1 MKRSVTKS
9 LGITVYV
16 SYLIAYVIPLIVLSL
31 VMFYIERAEKIR
43 HFLPNDTTDIDVV
56 TAFSLD
62 KTVDSWK
69 KSLETA
75 LKSKNTDA
83 FARFLE
89 INKEYDTL
97 SFDLSAG
104 ATQPEWIKS
113 LQTSDKNRQDIV
125 EKIKNAADLAT
136 ELAAITD
143 KEILP
148 QSQKIIAQFSDIR
161 DALIVKEQ
169 DAANAL
175 SQIMGRFQEGV
186 LYTTQ
191 YIVTGNDATATA
203 ARQTF
208 LSIEDGITQ
217 IDTST
222 SRVAQEKL
230 ADVRVKLTAFYTEV
244 DVIGRQQE
252 ELKEIL
258 DELSASSMVE
268 SINQVNPLLA
278 TPWHEA
284 LSKIDGR
291 KFDKIF
297 STVRYLLIF
306 GFLFLGLGLL
316 YAVIHAYIHFQKPIE
331 TLISYT
337 SHAYITRKRMPVPG
351 MERRDEI
358 GALARAINGMLERM
372 QSNQLLA
379 APNGGDA
386 SETIV
391 VEQEQQDVQ
400 APLAT
405 ITPQYI
411 ASLNKAYRKTEEFSE
426 VAQKIFDYASTA
438 SERASEGADLA
449 DQTRKFVTEASNIM
463 QELLRQVEGMSTAI
477 ETKATLAADLDL
489 FSARNEVRTRNM
501 QMAVFRLG
509 ETLRAL
515 ASLSDEVTI
524 LSQNAK
530 IAEYHRDHS
539 KETINKMIEDICR
552 LSKHFSE
559 AGMVV
564 ERDITMMHKMT
575 QESVQAA
582 DTLSASIRQNVM
594 LAGSLLTKGRE
605 CRDYVHEHY
614 SQVQNAAFQAGR
626 LAILMLDISGEI
638 IQSSNNSIKV
648 RSIAAEALETLEDMR
663 KILTERPT
671 KPALPSAS

>member
-1 MKRSVTKS
+1 MKRSVTKN

-16 SYLIAYVIPLIVLSL
+16 SYLVAYVIPLIVLSL
-31 VMFYIERAEKIR
+31 VMFYVERAEKIR
-43 HFLPNDTTDIDVV
+43 HFLPSDTTDIDVV
-56 TAFSLD
+56 TALSID
-62 KTVDSWK
+62 KTVDSWQ

-75 LKSKNTDA
+75 LKSNNSGA

-89 INKEYDTL
+89 INKEYESL
-97 SFDLSAG
+97 VFDLSAA

-113 LQTSDKNRQDIV
+113 LQTSDKSRQEIV
-125 EKIKNAADLAT
+125 GKVKKIASLT
-136 ELAAITD
+136 EELTAITD
-143 KEILP
+143 KAILP
-148 QSQKIIAQFSDIR
+148 QSQKILLQFADIR

-175 SQIMGRFQEGV
+175 SQIMIRFQEGV
-186 LYTTQ
+186 LNTTQ
-191 YIVTGNDATATA
+191 YIATGNDATATA
-203 ARQTF
+203 ARQAF

-217 IDTST
+217 VDTST
-222 SRVAQEKL
+222 SRAAQAKL
-230 ADVRVKLTAFYTEV
+230 ADVRVQLTAFYTEV
-244 DVIGRQQE
+244 DVIGKQQE
-252 ELKEIL
+252 ELKEL
-258 DELSASSMVE
+258 LLSLSVPSMVE

-278 TPWHEA
+278 TPWHDA
-284 LSKIDGR
+284 LSEIDGK

-316 YAVIHAYIHFQKPIE
+316 YALIHAYIHFQKPIE

-351 MERRDEI
+351 MERKDEL

-379 APNGGDA
+379 APSGENA
-386 SETIV
+386 ETII
-391 VEQEQQDVQ
+391 VEQEPQDVQ

-411 ASLNKAYRKTEEFSE
+411 ASLNKVYRKTEEFSE

-559 AGMVV
+559 AGVVV

-594 LAGSLLTKGRE
+594 LAGSLLSKGRE

-648 RSIAAEALETLEDMR
+648 KSIAAEALETLEDMR

>member
-1 MKRSVTKS
+1 
-9 LGITVYV
+9 
-16 SYLIAYVIPLIVLSL
+16 LS
-31 VMFYIERAEKIR
+31 
-43 HFLPNDTTDIDVV
+43 
-56 TAFSLD
+56 
-62 KTVDSWK
+62 
-69 KSLETA
+69 
-75 LKSKNTDA
+75 
-83 FARFLE
+83 
-89 INKEYDTL
+89 
-97 SFDLSAG
+97 
-104 ATQPEWIKS
+104 
-113 LQTSDKNRQDIV
+113 
-125 EKIKNAADLAT
+125 
-136 ELAAITD
+136 
-143 KEILP
+143 
-148 QSQKIIAQFSDIR
+148 
-161 DALIVKEQ
+161 
-169 DAANAL
+169 
-175 SQIMGRFQEGV
+175 
-186 LYTTQ
+186 
-191 YIVTGNDATATA
+191 
-203 ARQTF
+203 
-208 LSIEDGITQ
+208 
-217 IDTST
+217 
-222 SRVAQEKL
+222 
-230 ADVRVKLTAFYTEV
+230 
-244 DVIGRQQE
+244 
-252 ELKEIL
+252 
-258 DELSASSMVE
+258 
-268 SINQVNPLLA
+268 
-278 TPWHEA
+278 TPWQDA

-297 STVRYLLIF
+297 STTRYLLIV
-306 GFLFLGLGLL
+306 GFLLLGVGLI
-316 YAVIHAYIHFQKPIE
+316 YALIHAYIHFQKPIE

-358 GALARAINGMLERM
+358 GALARAIHGMLERM
-372 QSNQLLA
+372 QSNQLLVV
-379 APNGGDA
+379 PTDA

-391 VEQEQQDVQ
+391 VEQEPQDIQ
-400 APLAT
+400 SPLAT

-411 ASLNKAYRKTEEFSE
+411 ASLNKAYRKTEEFSD

-463 QELLRQVEGMSTAI
+463 QELLRQVEAMSTAI

-539 KETINKMIEDICR
+539 KETINKMIQDICR

-559 AGMVV
+559 AGVVV
-564 ERDITMMHKMT
+564 EKDITMMHKMT

-594 LAGSLLTKGRE
+594 LAGSLLSKGRE

-648 RSIAAEALETLEDMR
+648 KSIAAEALETLEDMR
-663 KILTERPT
+663 KILSERPA
-671 KPALPSAS
+671 KAVLPAASSPSLV

>member
-1 MKRSVTKS
+1 MKRSVTKN

-16 SYLIAYVIPLIVLSL
+16 SYLVAYVIPLIVLSL
-31 VMFYIERAEKIR
+31 VMFYVERAEKIR
-43 HFLPNDTTDIDVV
+43 HFLPSDTTDIDVV
-56 TAFSLD
+56 TALSID
-62 KTVDSWK
+62 KTVDSWQ

-75 LKSKNTDA
+75 LKSNNSGA

-89 INKEYDTL
+89 INKEYESL
-97 SFDLSAG
+97 VFDLSAA

-113 LQTSDKNRQDIV
+113 LQTSDKSRQEIV
-125 EKIKNAADLAT
+125 GKVKKIASLT
-136 ELAAITD
+136 EELTAITD
-143 KEILP
+143 KAILP
-148 QSQKIIAQFSDIR
+148 QSQKILLQFADIR

-175 SQIMGRFQEGV
+175 SQIMIRFQEGV
-186 LYTTQ
+186 LNTTQ
-191 YIVTGNDATATA
+191 YIATGNDATATA
-203 ARQTF
+203 ARQAF

-217 IDTST
+217 VDTST
-222 SRVAQEKL
+222 SRAAQAKL
-230 ADVRVKLTAFYTEV
+230 ADVRVQLTAFYTEV
-244 DVIGRQQE
+244 DVIGKQQE
-252 ELKEIL
+252 ELKEL
-258 DELSASSMVE
+258 LLSLSVPSMVE

-278 TPWHEA
+278 TPWHDA
-284 LSKIDGR
+284 LSEIDGK

-316 YAVIHAYIHFQKPIE
+316 YALIHAYIHFQKPIE

-351 MERRDEI
+351 MERKDEL

-379 APNGGDA
+379 APSGENA
-386 SETIV
+386 ETII
-391 VEQEQQDVQ
+391 VEQEPQDVQ

-411 ASLNKAYRKTEEFSE
+411 ASLNKVYRKTEEFSE

-559 AGMVV
+559 AGVVV

-594 LAGSLLTKGRE
+594 LAGSLLSKGRE

-648 RSIAAEALETLEDMR
+648 KSIAAEALETLEDMR
-663 KILTERPT
+663 KILAERPT

>member
-1 MKRSVTKS
+1 
-9 LGITVYV
+9 
-16 SYLIAYVIPLIVLSL
+16 
-31 VMFYIERAEKIR
+31 MFYVERAEKIR
-43 HFLPNDTTDIDVV
+43 HFLPSDTTDIDVV
-56 TAFSLD
+56 TALSID
-62 KTVDSWK
+62 KTVDSWQ

-75 LKSKNTDA
+75 LKSNNSGA

-89 INKEYDTL
+89 INKEYETL
-97 SFDLSAG
+97 VFDLSAA

-113 LQTSDKNRQDIV
+113 LQTSDKNRQEIV
-125 EKIKNAADLAT
+125 EKIKKIDELTT
-136 ELAAITD
+136 ELAAVTE
-143 KEILP
+143 KAVLP
-148 QSQKIIAQFSDIR
+148 QADKILTQFSDIYNALIIKER
-161 DALIVKEQ
+161 DAAE
-169 DAANAL
+169 AL
-175 SQIMGRFQEGV
+175 SQIILRFQDGV
-186 LYTTQ
+186 LKTTQ
-191 YIVTGNDATATA
+191 YIVTGNDATATV

-230 ADVRVKLTAFYTEV
+230 ADVRVKLSAFYTEV
-244 DVIGRQQE
+244 DVIGKQQE
-252 ELKEIL
+252 ERKEL
-258 DELSASSMVE
+258 LAALSAPEMLDA
-268 SINQVNPLLA
+268 INQVNPLLT
-278 TPWHEA
+278 TPWHDA

-297 STVRYLLIF
+297 STVRYLLII
-306 GFLFLGLGLL
+306 GFLLLGVGLL
-316 YAVIHAYIHFQKPIE
+316 YALIHAYIHFQKPIE

-351 MERRDEI
+351 MERKDEL
-358 GALARAINGMLERM
+358 GALARAIHGMLERM

-379 APNGGDA
+379 APSGENA
-386 SETIV
+386 ETII
-391 VEQEQQDVQ
+391 VEQEPQDVQ
-400 APLAT
+400 APLAI

-559 AGMVV
+559 AGVVV

-594 LAGSLLTKGRE
+594 LAGSLLSKGRE

>member
-1 MKRSVTKS
+1 MKRSVTKN

-16 SYLIAYVIPLIVLSL
+16 SYLVAYVIPLIVLSL
-31 VMFYIERAEKIR
+31 VMFYVERAEKIR
-43 HFLPNDTTDIDVV
+43 HFLPSDTTDIDVV
-56 TAFSLD
+56 TALSID
-62 KTVDSWK
+62 KTVDSWQ

-75 LKSKNTDA
+75 LKSNNSGA

-89 INKEYDTL
+89 INKEYETL
-97 SFDLSAG
+97 VFDLSAA

-113 LQTSDKNRQDIV
+113 LQTSDKNRQEIV
-125 EKIKNAADLAT
+125 EKIKKIDELTT
-136 ELAAITD
+136 ELAAVTE
-143 KEILP
+143 KAVLP
-148 QSQKIIAQFSDIR
+148 QADKILTQFSDIYNALIIKER
-161 DALIVKEQ
+161 DAAE
-169 DAANAL
+169 AL
-175 SQIMGRFQEGV
+175 SQIILRFQDGV
-186 LYTTQ
+186 LKTTQ
-191 YIVTGNDATATA
+191 YIVTGNDATATV

-230 ADVRVKLTAFYTEV
+230 ADVRVKLSAFYTEV
-244 DVIGRQQE
+244 DVIGKQQE
-252 ELKEIL
+252 ERKEL
-258 DELSASSMVE
+258 LAALSAPEMLDA
-268 SINQVNPLLA
+268 INQVNPLLT
-278 TPWHEA
+278 TPWHDA

-297 STVRYLLIF
+297 STVRYLLII
-306 GFLFLGLGLL
+306 GFLLLGVGLL
-316 YAVIHAYIHFQKPIE
+316 YALIHAYIHFQKPIE

-351 MERRDEI
+351 MERKDEL
-358 GALARAINGMLERM
+358 GALARAIHGMLERM

-379 APNGGDA
+379 APSGENA
-386 SETIV
+386 ETII
-391 VEQEQQDVQ
+391 VEQEPQDVQ
-400 APLAT
+400 APLAI

-559 AGMVV
+559 AGVVV

-594 LAGSLLTKGRE
+594 LAGSLLSKGRE